1 MMSGHDDKRYKSEL
15 LDLMRRIDKVLSA
28 EGIQYFAVY
37 GTCLGAVR
45 EHGIIPWDDDIDIA
59 VCRNDFTR
67 TIKVLSASPEQI
79 YAGDRLTIPG
89 CPIRCGRIFNRVSSS
104 SAIEKRRAYID
115 LHVIDYA
122 PESNFSFLWSVLW
135 YVGISRIV
143 SRRRRN
149 VGSFKFLYVI
159 ADCAAF
165 PFRIFPSSFLIRF
178 SDWLYIYR
186 RPSSF
191 VKLTF
196 DGNRKRYSAAVFANS
211 ERVSF
216 NGFSIP
222 VPIGYDAYLTQ
233 CYGDWRTPPP
243 PDARF
248 SHAFDRDGITWSV
261 EFPKD
266 EDRGLVK

>member
-1 MMSGHDDKRYKSEL
+1 MSGHDDECYKNEL
-15 LDLMRRIDKVLSA
+15 LDLMCRVDKVLSR
-28 EGIQYFAVY
+28 EGVQYFAVY

-59 VCRNDFTR
+59 VWRDNFSR
-67 TIKVLSASPEQI
+67 AIKVLTESSEQI
-79 YAGDRLTIPG
+79 YAGDHSNIPG
-89 CPIRCGRIFNRVSSS
+89 CPSRCGRIFNRINSHST
-104 SAIEKRRAYID
+104 IEKRRAYID

-122 PESNFSFLWSVLW
+122 PENKFRFFWSVLW

-143 SRRRRN
+143 SRRNGN
-149 VGSFKFLYVI
+149 VGSSHKILYLI

-165 PFRIFPSSFLIRF
+165 PFRIFSSSLLMRI
-178 SDWLYIYR
+178 SNWIYIYK

-196 DGNRKRYSAAVFANS
+196 DGNRKRYLAALFAKS

-216 NGFSIP
+216 NGFSIS
-222 VPIGYDAYLTQ
+222 VPIGYDTYLTH
-233 CYGDWRTPPP
+233 CYGDWRIPPP
-243 PDARF
+243 LDARF

-261 EFPKD
+261 ECPRN
-266 EDRGLVK
+266 EDRGIME